1 MPAVKREDA
10 DSESEDESARR
21 SEPSTPP
28 KRAKS
33 KGGRPKSSP
42 AKSSPS
48 RISDGEKKMGAWS
61 GEELKLL
68 YAIMC
73 PKRVSRRPGG
83 RKRGQVG
90 LTDADRGQLGRSRGS
105 DTGTRCQ
112 VVH

>member
-1 MPAVKREDA
+1 MSAYIFSLVVSPLISDQPISTAKMPAVKREHA
-10 DSESEDESARR
+10 DSESEHESARP

-28 KRAKS
+28 KRAKG

-48 RISDGEKKMGAWS
+48 GISDGEKKMGAWS

-73 PKRVSRRPGG
+73 PKRVS
-83 RKRGQVG
+83 
-90 LTDADRGQLGRSRGS
+90 
-105 DTGTRCQ
+105 
-112 VVH
+112 